1 MKRRPS
7 FLPLPCLSDLF
18 HTSENGPAHQ
28 HQTSWQVRSYKN
40 APMEHDGQGVN
51 PTPLMIPR
59 YRSRFLVGLLGA
71 ILAHAACAFTP
82 TIGTIQPRGGQRGTE
97 MTIRFNGDRLY
108 DPQEILF
115 YQGGIT
121 VSKLEKVGDQ
131 DKAVRATI
139 RIAPDAPLGEHLLRL
154 RCKGG
159 VTYQR
164 SFWVGQY
171 PTVMEKRTED
181 RSKDLNSKFEEPQDV
196 EINTT
201 VQGVA
206 DLEDADYYRVQCKKG
221 DRLSVEVEGMRL
233 AGTLFDPY
241 VAILNRERFE
251 LASSD
256 DTALLFRDCAA
267 SIVVPADGPYTILVR
282 ESSYQGSGSCQ
293 YRLHVGT
300 FPRPTAVFPPGARPG
315 EAREFTFVGDPTGEL
330 RTQLS
335 IPADAKRFHGLI
347 RDGDWFAPS
356 GIPVRVN
363 TIPYFDEM
371 EPNEGSK
378 QASPAEAPSVPA
390 AFHGILSKKEDK
402 DWFRFA
408 GKKGQRLRARV
419 FARQLRSPLDPYII
433 VRPEGSSTQIG
444 NNDDAEGGDPD
455 SSLDFEIPEDGIY
468 NINIRDQLYNSGPNY
483 TYRIEVTEREPV
495 LSATLPYGQRNN
507 SQKWKMICV
516 PQGNRVGR
524 VVNLGRSNI
533 GCDLEL
539 EAPQLPPGVAID
551 RDTASRS
558 INTMPVVFEATAEA
572 AIAGALC
579 KLNVRDPKSGLSGPF
594 TETIHHIEVNNA
606 GTFHSCH
613 DERIP
618 IAVIEKAPF
627 ELKLEVPPVPLV
639 KNGTMSLKISALRDP
654 AFKEA
659 IRVTL
664 PWRPPGVAAPSSV
677 TIPKDGNEVL
687 MGINANSTAT
697 VAKWRIFVSGEATC
711 SKGPV
716 LVSSKLQPLE
726 VAEPYVGG
734 KIELAATELGQDT
747 DLVCSL
753 TVHREFEGEAKIRVN
768 GLPHGV
774 SAGELP
780 ITKDSKEVTFPLS
793 VSKEAKKGKTSNLF
807 CTVTITQNGHPIRG
821 TAMGGGV
828 LRIDPPPPAPKKP
841 VVVKKEEPKPAE
853 QKPAQKRLSRL
864 EQLRLQSK
872 NAE

>member
-1 MKRRPS
+1 MDHCVN
-7 FLPLPCLSDLF
+7 LT
-18 HTSENGPAHQ
+18 H
-28 HQTSWQVRSYKN
+28 
-40 APMEHDGQGVN
+40 PM
-51 PTPLMIPR
+51 IAS
-59 YRSRFLVGLLGA
+59 YRSRFLWGLLCTL
-71 ILAHAACAFTP
+71 LAHSASAFTP

-97 MTIRFNGDRLY
+97 MTIRLNGDRLY
-108 DPQEILF
+108 EPQEILL
-115 YQGGIT
+115 YQTGIT
-121 VSKLEKVGDQ
+121 VTKLEKVGDQ
-131 DKAVRATI
+131 NKAVSASIT
-139 RIAPDAPLGEHLLRL
+139 IAPDAPLGEHLLRL

-171 PTVMEKRTED
+171 PTVMEQRSED
-181 RSKDLNSKFEEPQDV
+181 RSRDVNSKFDEPQDI

-206 DLEDADYYRVQCKKG
+206 DREDADYYRVQCKKG
-221 DRLSVEVEGMRL
+221 ERLSVEVEGMRL
-233 AGTLFDPY
+233 GSTLFDPY
-241 VAILNRERFE
+241 VAILNKERFE

-267 SIVVPADGPYTILVR
+267 SIVIPEDGPYTVLVR
-282 ESSYQGSGSCQ
+282 ESSYQGTGACQ

-300 FPRPTAVFPPGARPG
+300 FPRPTAVFPPGAQPG

-330 RTQLS
+330 KTQLS
-335 IPADAKRFHGLI
+335 LPQEPRRFHGLI
-347 RDGDWFAPS
+347 KNGDWYAPS
-356 GIPVRVN
+356 GIPLRVS
-363 TIPYFDEM
+363 TLPYVNET

-378 QASPAEAPSVPA
+378 EASPPEAPPVPV

-402 DWFRFA
+402 DWFRFTA
-408 GKKGQRLRARV
+408 KKGQRLRARV

-433 VRPEGSSTQIG
+433 VRREGDSKQIG
-444 NNDDAEGGDPD
+444 SNDDAEGGDPD
-455 SSLDFEIPEDGIY
+455 SRLDLEIPEDGIY

-483 TYRIEVTEREPV
+483 TYRIEITERGPA
-495 LSATLPYGQRNN
+495 LSATLPYGDRNN
-507 SQKWKMICV
+507 SQKWKMISV

-524 VVNLGRSNI
+524 VVNLSRSNI
-533 GCDLEL
+533 GCDLDL
-539 EAPQLPPGVAID
+539 EAPELPSGVSLD

-558 INTMPVVFEATAEA
+558 INTMPVIFEAAPGATV
-572 AIAGALC
+572 AGALY
-579 KLNVRDPKSGLSGPF
+579 KLNVRDPESGLAGPF
-594 TETIHHIEVNNA
+594 NETIHHIEVNNA
-606 GTFHSCH
+606 GTFHSYH
-613 DERIP
+613 DERIA

-639 KNGTMSLKISALRDP
+639 KNGTMSLKITALRDP
-654 AFKEA
+654 EFKEA

-664 PWRPPGVAAPSSV
+664 PWRPPGVSAPSSV
-677 TIPKDGNEVL
+677 TIPKDQNEVV
-687 MGINANSTAT
+687 MGINANGSAS

-716 LVSSKLQPLE
+716 LVSSKLQPIE
-726 VAEPYVGG
+726 IADPYVGG

-753 TVHREFEGEAKIRVN
+753 TIHKEFEGEAQIRVN

-774 SAGELP
+774 TAEELS
-780 ITKDSKEVTFPLS
+780 ITKESKEIMFPLT

-807 CTVTITQNGHPIRG
+807 CTVTITRDGHPIRG

-841 VVVKKEEPKPAE
+841 AVVKKEEPKPVE
-853 QKPAQKRLSRL
+853 QKPVKKRLSRL

-872 NAE
+872 NAN

>member
-1 MKRRPS
+1 
-7 FLPLPCLSDLF
+7 
-18 HTSENGPAHQ
+18 
-28 HQTSWQVRSYKN
+28 
-40 APMEHDGQGVN
+40 
-51 PTPLMIPR
+51 MIAR
-59 YRSRFLVGLLGA
+59 YLSRFLGVLICALV
-71 ILAHAACAFTP
+71 AHSALAFTP

-97 MTIRFNGDRLY
+97 MKIRLSGDRLY
-108 DPQEILF
+108 EPQEILL
-115 YQGGIT
+115 YQPGIT
-121 VSKLEKVGDQ
+121 VTELEKVGDQ
-131 DKAVRATI
+131 NKTVSATI
-139 RIAPDAPLGEHLLRL
+139 TIAPDAPLGEHLLRL

-164 SFWVGQY
+164 SFWVGQH

-181 RSKDLNSKFEEPQDV
+181 RSRDVNSEFDSPQDI

-206 DLEDADYYRVQCKKG
+206 DSEDADYYRVQCRKG

-233 AGTLFDPY
+233 GSTLFDPY
-241 VAILNRERFE
+241 VAILNKGRFE

-267 SIVVPADGPYTILVR
+267 SIIIPEDGPYTVLVR
-282 ESSYQGSGSCQ
+282 ESSYQGTGSCQ

-300 FPRPTAVFPPGARPG
+300 FPRPTAVFPPGAQPG
-315 EAREFTFVGDPTGEL
+315 EAREFTFVGDPTGDLKTE
-330 RTQLS
+330 LS
-335 IPADAKRFHGLI
+335 IPKDARRFLGMVKS
-347 RDGDWFAPS
+347 GNWFAPS
-356 GIPVRVN
+356 GIPVRVSAL
-363 TIPYFDEM
+363 PYYNER

-378 QASPAEAPSVPA
+378 EATPEEAPAVPV

-419 FARQLRSPLDPYII
+419 FARQIRSPLDPYII
-433 VRPEGSSTQIG
+433 VRREGESQQIG

-455 SSLDFEIPEDGIY
+455 SRLDFEIPEDGIY
-468 NINIRDQLYNSGPNY
+468 NINIRDQLHSSGSNY
-483 TYRIEVTEREPV
+483 TYRIEITERGPA
-495 LSATLPYGQRNN
+495 LSATLPYGDRNN

-533 GCDLEL
+533 GCDLDL
-539 EAPQLPPGVAID
+539 EAPHLPSGVVLD
-551 RDTASRS
+551 SDTASRS
-558 INTMPVVFEATAEA
+558 INTMPVIFEATSEAE
-572 AIAGALC
+572 IAGALY
-579 KLNVRDPKSGLSGPF
+579 KLNVRDPKTGLAGPF
-594 TETIHHIEVNNA
+594 DETIHHIEVNNA
-606 GTFHSCH
+606 GTFHSYH
-613 DERIP
+613 DERIA

-627 ELKLEVPPVPLV
+627 ELELDVPPVPLV
-639 KNGTMSLKISALRDP
+639 KNGTMSLRIRALRDP
-654 AFKEA
+654 EFKEA

-664 PWRPPGVAAPSSV
+664 PWRPPGVGAPSSV
-677 TIPKDGNEVL
+677 TIPEGKNEVL
-687 MGINANSTAT
+687 MGINANSSAS

-716 LVSSKLQPLE
+716 LVSSKLQPIE
-726 VAEPYVGG
+726 IADPYVGG

-753 TVHREFEGEAKIRVN
+753 TVHKEFEGEARIRVN

-774 SAGELP
+774 TAEELA
-780 ITKDSKEVTFPLS
+780 ITKESKEITFPLT

-807 CTVTITQNGHPIRG
+807 CTVTITQDGHPIRG

-828 LRIDPPPPAPKKP
+828 LRIDPPPPAPKKA
-841 VVVKKEEPKPAE
+841 VVAKKEEPKAAE
-853 QKPAQKRLSRL
+853 QKPVKKRLSRL

-872 NAE
+872 NAN